1 MKKIAFYCASALV
14 FFAACKKESVP
25 DTPVEPTA
33 TLTSIVSAYSAA
45 TPSQKIPLYTIEVV
59 TNTEMPISIANTFQ
73 SDFDPSKLKDLEIV
87 YHFSATD
94 SVVKTHPYFMDG
106 TWPLQVFPKGK
117 TTVKLRATAPALFFG
132 TVTTYVQVFD
142 QYNNGLTPNTL
153 CQKTVFGYGDAPV
166 IETLPVS
173 TDPIVDGVERELVIV
188 KFTAP
193 VDKRLAIKG
202 PPAIRTAFIDNG
214 TPSGL
219 YFQDLKVHIEDESG
233 VRNIT
238 DSVDIID
245 SDSLGNFMSTI
256 SEVVTAHRKFQ
267 IVYKAGYGAIEF
279 TNWMKITI
287 SGTPQDFGPST
298 DPDLFQAEPVEDLSL
313 PPASHVY
320 LNKGTVYGNWI
331 KVYSSATANS
341 GANQY
346 RQNFAWKVVVPGT
359 ATVGSYGLSSAGWR
373 NGYKLDMTIQPT
385 ILHTRSALR
394 RY

>member
-1 MKKIAFYCASALV
+1 MKKIAFYCAFAPV

-153 CQKTVFGYGDAPV
+153 CQKTVFGYGDALV
-166 IETLPVS
+166 VETLPVP
-173 TDPIVDGVERELVIV
+173 TDPILDGVERELVIF
-188 KFTAP
+188 KFTTPSGKRMATKGAP
-193 VDKRLAIKG
+193 AV
-202 PPAIRTAFIDNG
+202 RTTFIDNG
-214 TPSGL
+214 ISSGL
-219 YFQDLKVHIEDESG
+219 QFGSLKVYLEDEFG
-233 VRNIT
+233 TRNIT
-238 DSVDIID
+238 DSVDVV
-245 SDSLGNFMSTI
+245 DSLGNLMFGI
-256 SEVVTAHRKFQ
+256 SEAIAAHKKFQ
-267 IVYKAGYGAIEF
+267 VVYKAGYGAIEF
-279 TNWMKITI
+279 TDWAKITI
-287 SGTPQDFGPST
+287 SGTPEGFGPST
-298 DPDLFQAEPVEDLSL
+298 DPDLFKAEPIQDLTL
-313 PPASHVY
+313 PPTTHTH
-320 LNKGTVYGNWI
+320 LNKGTAYGNWI
-331 KVYSSATANS
+331 KTYSSATANS
-341 GANQY
+341 DANRY
-346 RQNFAWKVVVPGT
+346 RQNFAWKVCEPGVQT
-359 ATVGSYGLSSAGWR
+359 IGNYGVSSSGWR
-373 NGYKLDMTIQPT
+373 NGYKLNMAIQPT
-385 ILHTRSALR
+385 ILHTRVTLK
-394 RY
+394 RYS